1 MAVEPLVLSSPSKK
15 LVAVGVVLGRAVG
28 NENNTGPCACTDCM
42 RRTFLF
48 VHLHAQAV
56 HSVSEL
62 SEKEALATV
71 VTVAIVDR

>member
-28 NENNTGPCACTDCM
+28 NENNTGPCACTF
-42 RRTFLF
+42 TFLF